1 MLLNWDKLNKKQTK
15 FISALYEKMTDRIL
29 NSNESLTEEQKN
41 ALEQELNSQIEAYL
55 KSGIDKD
62 SIEDVV

>member
-15 FISALYEKMTDRIL
+15 FISAIYEKMTNRIL
-29 NSNESLTEEQKN
+29 NSKEPLTFEQKN